1 MRLLAALD
9 LHLLS
14 DCSQAFVGCPYKTSF
29 DKTGGEEMDINQAD
43 ATTVEAVALNEKQ
56 NLVVVSCLNARE
68 RMNKGYDLPSVLQ
81 VAACNFANYEWV
93 STDLL
98 CIQQSCKACARLT
111 EVINPYRRIHKNHFG
126 DLRRG
131 TRFACG
137 SVPPSA
143 ARR

>member
-1 MRLLAALD
+1 
-9 LHLLS
+9 
-14 DCSQAFVGCPYKTSF
+14 
-29 DKTGGEEMDINQAD
+29 MDINQAD

-56 NLVVVSCLNARE
+56 NLVVVSFLNARE
-68 RMNKGYDLPSVLQ
+68 RMNKGYDLLSVLQ
-81 VAACNFANYEWV
+81 VAAGNFANYEWV

-126 DLRRG
+126 GLRRG